1 MQLQWN
7 QPSPV
12 LCSFTLI
19 QDKLQMVLFF
29 SSLRFKLFVAR
40 TRNIP
45 SPLTFNFKRNLVHC
59 RSCSGNLHIR
69 YFFSSNLHIRKYS
82 YPQCLQALE
91 FLHSRNVIHR
101 DIKSDNILLGMQGS
115 VKLSK
120 YCICKYLPCKF
131 QYINI
136 TTDRESASDR
146 SQHEIYY
153 LVDRFHVIF

>member
-45 SPLTFNFKRNLVHC
+45 SPLTFTLNVTWCIVEVVLGIFIFAIFFPQIFISANI
-59 RSCSGNLHIR
+59 HIR
-69 YFFSSNLHIRKYS
+69 
-82 YPQCLQALE
+82 
-91 FLHSRNVIHR
+91 
-101 DIKSDNILLGMQGS
+101 
-115 VKLSK
+115 
-120 YCICKYLPCKF
+120 
-131 QYINI
+131 
-136 TTDRESASDR
+136 SASKLWN
-146 SQHEIYY
+146 SSTVETLFTETLKVTIYC
-153 LVDRFHVIF
+153 LVCKEVSN